1 MKEPEPEMPTR
12 CLLAAVLLGGLFLPL
27 VPQCPLLSPGDARA
41 DEPPLTEEDYDKH
54 ARQVVPR
61 DTFPVLF
68 DPSMTKAADVGER
81 LAGDDLVIGVTHGT
95 KAKAYPVQ
103 VMGVHE
109 LVNDTLDGL
118 PIAAS
123 W

>member
-1 MKEPEPEMPTR
+1 MPTR
-12 CLLAAVLLGGLFLPL
+12 FLLAALLFLAFGP
-27 VPQCPLLSPGDARA
+27 VPNARGNDA
-41 DEPPLTEEDYDKH
+41 PLTEEDYDKH

-61 DTFPVLF
+61 DTFPVLL
-68 DPSMTKAADVGER
+68 DPKMTKAAEVGKR

-109 LVNDTLDGL
+109 LVNDTLDGR